1 MEALVV
7 QVFNFFKKKNTLEQR
22 VELLE
27 ESHNKIC
34 DLLQKL
40 NDNIEQNKITNNTL
54 KQDVQILAQ
63 GLKEIYNLTEQII
76 NINIKR

>member
-1 MEALVV
+1 M
-7 QVFNFFKKKNTLEQR
+7 FNFFKKKNTLEQR

-40 NDNIEQNKITNNTL
+40 NDNIEQNKITNITL

>member
-1 MEALVV
+1 M
-7 QVFNFFKKKNTLEQR
+7 FNFFKKKKTLKQR
-22 VELLE
+22 IEILE
-27 ESHNKIC
+27 ESHNKLC

-40 NDNIEQNKITNNTL
+40 NENIEQNNMTNNTL

>member
-1 MEALVV
+1 M
-7 QVFNFFKKKNTLEQR
+7 FNFFKKKNTLEQR

>member
-1 MEALVV
+1 M
-7 QVFNFFKKKNTLEQR
+7 FNFFKKKNTLEQR

-27 ESHNKIC
+27 ESHNRIC

-40 NDNIEQNKITNNTL
+40 NDNIEQNKITNITL

>member
-1 MEALVV
+1 M
-7 QVFNFFKKKNTLEQR
+7 FNFFKNKNTLEQR